1 MKSLVKD
8 DHGDAGRRLRWT
20 LLLAAT
26 GGCMNVSYYE
36 PPEPAVQS
44 APIHT
49 TTAEPPK
56 VASKN
61 QAAPPTKTV
70 AAKPPIDPAA
80 AKPAECATYPI
91 DLPTALRLGDANNL
105 DIALAR
111 NRFAAAYQDQR
122 ATGLLWLP
130 DLQVGSQYLYHDGMI
145 QRAIGEV
152 FDTRRNSLF
161 VGGGPVLRVDVAHA
175 LYTPLVARQ
184 VTSARAAGASA
195 VTNRSLLQIAEGY
208 LDLLDSHVRLAIAHE
223 TRDNAG
229 RLAQLTQ
236 SFARTGVGLPS
247 DAARAQTELQT
258 REQDIVAA
266 QERTVVQSA
275 ELARLVRLDA
285 RVQLDPVE
293 STMAVVHLL
302 PPGESA
308 DSLIDF
314 ALRTRPE
321 LAEERSLVQA
331 AVARVR
337 QARVG
342 PLVPTVQLGYQHG
355 GFGGGYSGDPN
366 GFFGTWG
373 GREDFSAALVW
384 ELKNLGLGD
393 VARTRRREIDADAAR
408 IHLAQVVDRVV
419 QEVVSAQ
426 AMVASRGTQVEIAR
440 KAVEAA
446 MESLELNEN
455 RIRGGNGLPIELL
468 QSIQA
473 LDRARLNYLQA
484 VTGFNKAQFRLYV
497 AVGTSPLAASELP
510 EAGDCSSRRS
520 GPVSSRTPAYE
531 ASKRIAL
538 QDQRPASGTR
548 QLQIEN

>member
-1 MKSLVKD
+1 MI
-8 DHGDAGRRLRWT
+8 
-20 LLLAAT
+20 AAV
-26 GGCMNVSYYE
+26 GGCINVSYFDP
-36 PPEPAVQS
+36 PPETAPRQAPTHSSPAQQS
-44 APIHT
+44 NVA
-49 TTAEPPK
+49 
-56 VASKN
+56 ASKPIE
-61 QAAPPTKTV
+61 AHTKAV

-80 AKPAECATYPI
+80 AKPGESATSPI

-122 ATGLLWLP
+122 AARLLWLP
-130 DLQVGSQYLYHDGMI
+130 DLQIGSQYLYHDGMI
-145 QRAIGEV
+145 QRAVGEV

-161 VGGGPVLRVDVAHA
+161 VGGGPVLRVDVADA

-195 VTNRSLLQIAEGY
+195 VTNRSLLQIAEAY
-208 LDLLDSHVRLAIAHE
+208 LELLDGHVRLAIATE

-229 RLAQLTQ
+229 RLAQLTE

-266 QERTVVQSA
+266 QERAVRQSA

-285 RVQLDPVE
+285 RTPLDPVE
-293 STMAVVHLL
+293 TTMAVVQLM
-302 PPGESA
+302 PPGDGP
-308 DSLIDF
+308 DSLVDL
-314 ALRTRPE
+314 ALRSRPE

-337 QARVG
+337 QAKVG
-342 PLVPTVQLGYQHG
+342 PLVPTVQLGYQAG
-355 GFGGGYSGDPN
+355 GFGGGFSGDPN
-366 GFFGTWG
+366 GFFGAWG

-408 IHLAQVVDRVV
+408 IRLAQVVDRVV
-419 QEVVSAQ
+419 QEVVTAQ
-426 AMVASRGTQVEIAR
+426 AMVSSSGKQVDIAR
-440 KAVEAA
+440 KAVESAI
-446 MESLELNEN
+446 ESLGLNEN

-484 VTGFNKAQFRLYV
+484 VTSFNKAQFRLYV
-497 AVGTSPLAASELP
+497 AVGTSPLAAADSSEH
-510 EAGDCSSRRS
+510 
-520 GPVSSRTPAYE
+520 
-531 ASKRIAL
+531 
-538 QDQRPASGTR
+538 R
-548 QLQIEN
+548 Q